1 VKQLKTIGVGSVFR
15 ISLVLGAVA
24 GVFIG
29 LALMISAFMD
39 RDYAEGVITLIAAPF
54 LYGLI
59 GAAVNA
65 LMAWIYNKVAERF
78 GGIEITL
85 EE

>member
-1 VKQLKTIGVGSVFR
+1 MKQLKTIGVGSVFR